1 MVKISILAYFAEMDS
16 SSTEVETAAVPGW
29 KPDVDPVPMEPMLPP
44 PKLLMGCCCAKGRDE
59 ELAFEVEEL

>member
-1 MVKISILAYFAEMDS
+1 MES
-16 SSTEVETAAVPGW
+16 SSTEVDTAAVPGW